1 MAEVELS
8 LGFVIVWIKV
18 HFLLLLSIGWVGGES
33 WLYLTSARLKFEVVA
48 KLGRLD
54 AVNAQFEV
62 EIEFVNIDLVI
73 V

>member
-1 MAEVELS
+1 M
-8 LGFVIVWIKV
+8 G
-18 HFLLLLSIGWVGGES
+18 GVGGES
-33 WLYLTSARLKFEVVA
+33 WLYLISARLEFEVVA

-62 EIEFVNIDLVI
+62 EIEFVNLDLVI